1 MTLPSLRGRL
11 WPLVGVLAVAALWA
25 ASAYAN
31 YLAGVALADRPDM
44 QQVIGAASVAC
55 DVMKGVALFLVI
67 ALAAKKHWV
76 AASVAC
82 VIFALC
88 TVWSLR
94 SAVYFMSDAMTEK
107 TARLEGSNTITNA
120 KLKIL
125 DLQQQRADFLAEQTV
140 EVDVNNKFARK
151 DALTANKETAQE
163 FKDLLSEVKQGVQDL
178 EKQTFLRATVD
189 PIADVTGADPARV
202 IMISSLF
209 FAVLLEMCSSWG
221 FWLIARARADHPK
234 ATLVE
239 AVAIVPELSP
249 PPAPVVDDPKPA
261 AVIQEAFIETPAPV
275 ADVAGLEAPKAKP
288 AAKKDPAIGDLDEE
302 RVIRAL
308 QQSLVYEPGD
318 RVLLATVGLK
328 VNALL
333 PARLQMN
340 NRIAISNT
348 LTPLISKAIPGSDK
362 LRAGGNIWVA
372 NVRLRTAA
380 ESVTLMRS
388 KV

>member
-1 MTLPSLRGRL
+1 MTLPSLRGHL
-11 WPLVGVLAVAALWA
+11 WPLVGVLAVAALWT

-31 YLAGVALADRPDM
+31 YLAGIALAERPDM

-76 AASVAC
+76 AAGVAC
-82 VIFALC
+82 VIFMLC

-107 TARLEGSNTITNA
+107 TARIESSNTITNA

-140 EVDVNNKFARK
+140 DVDVNNKFARK
-151 DALTANKETAQE
+151 DALTANKETAEE
-163 FKDLLSEVKQGVQDL
+163 FGKLLGEVKQGVKEL
-178 EKQTFLRATVD
+178 EQQTFLRATVD

-221 FWLIARARADHPK
+221 FWLIARARTEHPK
-234 ATLVE
+234 EPLVE
-239 AVAIVPELSP
+239 AVAILPELSP
-249 PPAPVVDDPKPA
+249 PPPVALQATPVPEIA
-261 AVIQEAFIETPAPV
+261 APAPQATV
-275 ADVAGLEAPKAKP
+275 AQATPVATQPMKAFKYSDV
-288 AAKKDPAIGDLDEE
+288 GDLDEQ
-302 RVIRAL
+302 RIIRAL
-308 QQSLVYEPGD
+308 QQVLVHEPSD
-318 RVLLATVGLK
+318 RVLMSTVGTK

-333 PARLQMN
+333 PSRLHMP
-340 NRIAISNT
+340 NRIAISNA
-348 LTPLISKAIPGSDK
+348 LTPLIEKAIPEASK
-362 LRAGGNIWVA
+362 LKAGGQVWVS

-380 ESVTLMRS
+380 ESESLVRS
-388 KV
+388 KA